1 LRNENDGAEF
11 KVQSSMIGHGVE
23 RATGIVT
30 VMSLAVGLYSAFV
43 YAPADAVQG
52 EVQRLM
58 YLHVPLILVSYLAFF
73 VVFVASILYLWRRR
87 RQYDA
92 IAHSS
97 AEVAVL
103 FTALSI
109 AVGSIWG
116 RPTWGT
122 WWTWDARLTT
132 TAILLLVFVGYLML
146 RALVDDQARGS
157 TFCAVLGILGFL
169 DIPIIHMSVVWW
181 RTLHQPASMLRPG
194 PSTVASDMQ
203 VALYANLVAFG
214 LLYVYLLI
222 KRLQIEG
229 TKEELLRLQMELL
242 G

>member
-1 LRNENDGAEF
+1 
-11 KVQSSMIGHGVE
+11 MIGRGLE
-23 RATGIVT
+23 RVLGILAAVG
-30 VMSLAVGLYSAFV
+30 LAVGLYTGFI

-52 EVQRLM
+52 DVQRLM
-58 YLHVPLILVSYLAFF
+58 YLHVPLILISYLAFF

-87 RQYDA
+87 RQHDA

-97 AEVAVL
+97 AEIGVL
-103 FTALSI
+103 FTALAI

-132 TAILLLVFVGYLML
+132 SAILLLMFLGYLML
-146 RALVDDQARGS
+146 RALVEDPSRGAI
-157 TFCAVLGILGFL
+157 FCAVLGIIGFL
-169 DIPIIHMSVVWW
+169 DVPIIHMSVVWW
-181 RTLHQPASMLRPG
+181 RTLHQPASILRPG
-194 PSTVASDMQ
+194 ASTVALDMQ
-203 VALYANLVAFG
+203 VALYTNLAAFG

-229 TKEELLRLQMELL
+229 AREELFRLQMELL

>member
-1 LRNENDGAEF
+1 MVKAPDPMSG
-11 KVQSSMIGHGVE
+11 QSVE
-23 RATGIVT
+23 RTIGVLT
-30 VMSLAVGLYSAFV
+30 VVGLAAGLYSAFV

-58 YLHVPLILVSYLAFF
+58 YLHVPLILISYLAFF
-73 VVFVASILYLWRRR
+73 VVFVASLLYLWRR
-87 RQYDA
+87 QSWYDA
-92 IAHSS
+92 VAHSS
-97 AEVAVL
+97 AEIGVL

-109 AVGSIWG
+109 AIGSIWG
-116 RPTWGT
+116 RPTWGA

-132 TAILLLVFVGYLML
+132 TAILLLVFLGYLML
-146 RALVDDQARGS
+146 RTLVDDPSRGA

-194 PSTVASDMQ
+194 PSAVAPDMQ

-214 LLYVYLLI
+214 LLYAYLLI

-229 TKEELLRLQMELL
+229 AREELLRLQMELL

>member
-1 LRNENDGAEF
+1 
-11 KVQSSMIGHGVE
+11 MIGQGVE
-23 RATGIVT
+23 RVIGVLT
-30 VMSLAVGLYSAFV
+30 VMSLAAGLYAALSYV
-43 YAPADAVQG
+43 PADAVQG

-58 YLHVPLILVSYLAFF
+58 YLHVPLILISYLAFF
-73 VVFVASILYLWRRR
+73 VVFVMSILYLWRRH

-146 RALVDDQARGS
+146 RALVDDQVRGG

-194 PSTVASDMQ
+194 PSAVAPDMQ
-203 VALYANLVAFG
+203 VALYANLLAFG

-222 KRLQIEG
+222 KRLQVEG
-229 TKEELLRLQMELL
+229 AREELLRLQMELL